1 MTSSWDKFQLLLWK
15 NWTIQKRHYI
25 QTIFEI
31 LIPVLCCSMLILVR
45 GLVDPE
51 IIDHPTVFSPLQAN
65 YLVIPEITTPP
76 VIPKI
81 AYSPK
86 NEVLEALLQDAID
99 NHLRTHNE
107 LAIEGY
113 PSSRDLEGLLIQ
125 QNYFVG
131 VEFDD
136 SLANT
141 TSLPKEV
148 HFSLRFPAETRQW
161 RWLFGNWRTNLLV
174 VPFSPGIR
182 NGNLTDGGS
191 PNYYAEGFIPLQVAI
206 SAAIVAAHDPEI
218 ITQDVQLRRIPYP
231 PFYKDELLP
240 AMEQLLPL
248 IILIAFFYTCI
259 NTVKYITIE
268 KERQLKEAMK
278 IMGLSN
284 WLHWTAWFVRCLL
297 LLLITISLVTLLMT
311 VSLTT
316 NTDQAVLQYTDW
328 SALWVFLLAFAIA
341 TICFCFMMSVFFNKA
356 NTAAGIAGLMWFLL
370 MMPYNITVRNYDDM
384 DTGSKVGLCLLSN
397 TAMSYGVLN
406 IVRFEG
412 NQAGLQ
418 WSNMFTPSTMNDGLS
433 VGVIIIML
441 LVDALIYL
449 GIALYF
455 EQVMPGEFGV
465 AKPWY
470 FLFTSEFWKRNKVG
484 DAHGSQNGLVKP
496 MQSKF
501 IEEDPPIEKAGVKI
515 RHLRKVYDKKV
526 AVDGLDLNMYEDQIT
541 VLLGHNGAGK
551 TTTMSMLTGMF
562 SPSSGT
568 ALINGHD
575 IRTDIEGVRRSL
587 GLCPQHNVLFNE
599 LTVAEHVK
607 FFAKLKGVRDG
618 DVAAEVEKYV
628 NLLELT
634 DKMNAQSR
642 TLSGGMKRKL
652 AVGVA
657 LCGGSK
663 VVLLDEPSS
672 GMDPSA
678 RRALWE
684 LLQKEKLGRTVL
696 LSTHF
701 MDEADVLGD
710 RIAIMAEGQL
720 KAVGSPFFLKKTFG
734 AGYRLIC
741 VKKANCDKDRLL
753 EILKGYIP
761 EVEVETDIGS
771 ELTMVLREDYVQKFQ
786 PMLEDLE
793 DNMESCGISSFGISL
808 TTMEEVFLRSGTDSF
823 EKESLENG
831 TVIHTASSEYALDNL
846 HLLTGKH
853 LLFNQIKAQFLKKSL
868 VTIRSLITLS
878 MQILIPIVFVLMTY
892 IIILNSSANQDLPA
906 LDIKLDSYTHS
917 VTVVQDQQSD
927 ASVIQ
932 AYSDLFNSLSPNH
945 QLIVTKED
953 MNDFILNKSLES
965 IATVNTRYWAGV
977 TLNTTSPTAWFNN
990 KAFHSAPLSINLL
1003 FNALLKSTCQECDIQ
1018 VTNKPLPFQL
1028 TTRFDQLETGA
1039 NSGFQ
1044 LAFNTG
1050 FAMAFVAALY
1060 IMFYIRERTTRSK
1073 LLQFV
1078 SGANVALFWA
1088 VSFIWDYLVFVV
1100 VSLFYLASVAAIQQD
1115 GWSNFEQLS
1124 RVFLVLL
1131 LFGFA
1136 VIPTTYLF
1144 SYLFDVP
1151 ATGFVKMMLLNIL
1164 SGSVLF
1170 TAVTLLKFDGIDLQ
1184 DVANV
1189 LEWVFMVFPNFVLSH
1204 SLNNLNMVASTED
1217 LCAKQC
1223 ALIPMCT
1230 KELLCML
1237 VPQCCGQE
1245 IFTFDEGGINRNLL
1259 FLVGIG
1265 IVSFGLIMFIEFRV
1279 FKRIFDR
1286 KVTVSDAGNDSELD
1300 SDVLEEKRRIA
1311 AMSQSEINTYN
1322 LVLKDLS
1329 KYYKKFRAVNNL
1341 SVGIRHSECFG
1352 LLGINGAGK
1361 TSTFKMMTGDE
1372 SISGGQAWVNGIS
1385 LQTNMNRV
1393 HQQIGYCPQFDA
1405 LLEDMTG
1412 RETLKMFALLRG
1424 VKNAELNSVS
1434 LALAEELNFLKHIDK
1449 KTRAYSGGNKRKLS
1463 TALALIGNPAVV
1475 YLDEPTTGMDPGAKR
1490 QFWNVI
1496 CKIREAGKAIVLTS
1510 HSMEECEALC
1520 TRLAIMVNGEFK
1532 CLGSTQHLKNKFSE
1546 GFLLTVK
1553 VKREPVENLRARVD
1567 WVKLFVDQKFS
1578 GAVLKEEY
1586 LDSLSFLIPRTDL
1599 RWSAMFGLM
1608 ESARN
1613 ELEIEDY
1620 ALGQTSL
1627 EQVFLYFTKY
1637 QREDQ

>member
-1 MTSSWDKFQLLLWK
+1 M
-15 NWTIQKRHYI
+15 IQKR
-25 QTIFEI
+25 
-31 LIPVLCCSMLILVR
+31 L
-45 GLVDPE
+45 
-51 IIDHPTVFSPLQAN
+51 
-65 YLVIPEITTPP
+65 
-76 VIPKI
+76 
-81 AYSPK
+81 
-86 NEVLEALLQDAID
+86 
-99 NHLRTHNE
+99 
-107 LAIEGY
+107 
-113 PSSRDLEGLLIQ
+113 
-125 QNYFVG
+125 
-131 VEFDD
+131 D
-136 SLANT
+136 S
-141 TSLPKEV
+141 
-148 HFSLRFPAETRQW
+148 
-161 RWLFGNWRTNLLV
+161 
-174 VPFSPGIR
+174 
-182 NGNLTDGGS
+182 
-191 PNYYAEGFIPLQVAI
+191 
-206 SAAIVAAHDPEI
+206 
-218 ITQDVQLRRIPYP
+218 
-231 PFYKDELLP
+231 
-240 AMEQLLPL
+240 
-248 IILIAFFYTCI
+248 
-259 NTVKYITIE
+259 
-268 KERQLKEAMK
+268 
-278 IMGLSN
+278 
-284 WLHWTAWFVRCLL
+284 
-297 LLLITISLVTLLMT
+297 
-311 VSLTT
+311 
-316 NTDQAVLQYTDW
+316 
-328 SALWVFLLAFAIA
+328 
-341 TICFCFMMSVFFNKA
+341 KA
-356 NTAAGIAGLMWFLL
+356 
-370 MMPYNITVRNYDDM
+370 
-384 DTGSKVGLCLLSN
+384 
-397 TAMSYGVLN
+397 
-406 IVRFEG
+406 
-412 NQAGLQ
+412 
-418 WSNMFTPSTMNDGLS
+418 
-433 VGVIIIML
+433 
-441 LVDALIYL
+441 
-449 GIALYF
+449 
-455 EQVMPGEFGV
+455 
-465 AKPWY
+465 
-470 FLFTSEFWKRNKVG
+470 
-484 DAHGSQNGLVKP
+484 
-496 MQSKF
+496 
-501 IEEDPPIEKAGVKI
+501 
-515 RHLRKVYDKKV
+515 KVYSF
-526 AVDGLDLNMYEDQIT
+526 VD
-541 VLLGHNGAGK
+541 
-551 TTTMSMLTGMF
+551 
-562 SPSSGT
+562 
-568 ALINGHD
+568 
-575 IRTDIEGVRRSL
+575 
-587 GLCPQHNVLFNE
+587 
-599 LTVAEHVK
+599 
-607 FFAKLKGVRDG
+607 
-618 DVAAEVEKYV
+618 
-628 NLLELT
+628 
-634 DKMNAQSR
+634 
-642 TLSGGMKRKL
+642 
-652 AVGVA
+652 
-657 LCGGSK
+657 
-663 VVLLDEPSS
+663 
-672 GMDPSA
+672 
-678 RRALWE
+678 
-684 LLQKEKLGRTVL
+684 
-696 LSTHF
+696 
-701 MDEADVLGD
+701 
-710 RIAIMAEGQL
+710 
-720 KAVGSPFFLKKTFG
+720 
-734 AGYRLIC
+734 
-741 VKKANCDKDRLL
+741 
-753 EILKGYIP
+753 
-761 EVEVETDIGS
+761 
-771 ELTMVLREDYVQKFQ
+771 
-786 PMLEDLE
+786 
-793 DNMESCGISSFGISL
+793 
-808 TTMEEVFLRSGTDSF
+808 
-823 EKESLENG
+823 
-831 TVIHTASSEYALDNL
+831 ALDNL
-846 HLLTGKH
+846 HLLTGNR

-906 LDIKLDSYTHS
+906 LDIKLESYTHS

-927 ASVIQ
+927 VSIIQ
-932 AYSDLFNSLSPNH
+932 AYSALFNSLSPNH

-953 MNDFILNKSLES
+953 MNDFILNKSLET
-965 IATVNTRYWAGV
+965 IATVNTRYWVGA

-1078 SGANVALFWA
+1078 SGVNVALFWA

-1567 WVKLFVDQKFS
+1567 WVKHFVDQKFS
-1578 GAVLKEEY
+1578 GAVLK
-1586 LDSLSFLIPRTDL
+1586 
-1599 RWSAMFGLM
+1599 
-1608 ESARN
+1608 
-1613 ELEIEDY
+1613 
-1620 ALGQTSL
+1620 
-1627 EQVFLYFTKY
+1627 
-1637 QREDQ
+1637 

>member
-1 MTSSWDKFQLLLWK
+1 MTSSWNKLQLLLWK

-45 GLVDPE
+45 GLVDPKK
-51 IIDHPTVFSPLQAN
+51 IDNPTIFDPLTAN
-65 YLVIPEITTPP
+65 SYSNLDFQTPP
-76 VIPKI
+76 VIPRV

-86 NEVLEALLQDAID
+86 NDVLEALMNDTLE
-99 NHLRTHNE
+99 NHFFSTTPLSLE
-107 LAIEGY
+107 SYA
-113 PSSRDLEGLLIQ
+113 SSRDLEGLLVQ

-136 SLANT
+136 NLANIT
-141 TSLPKEV
+141 TLPERI

-182 NGNLTDGGS
+182 NKDFSDGGGPS
-191 PNYYAEGFIPLQVAI
+191 YYNEGFIGMQTAL
-206 SAAIVAAHDPEI
+206 SAAIVAVHDPEI
-218 ITQDVQLRRIPYP
+218 NTKEVRLRRIPYP
-231 PFYKDELLP
+231 PFHEDKLLP

-311 VSLTT
+311 ANLTT
-316 NTDQAVLQYTDW
+316 NTDQAVLQFTDW
-328 SALWVFLLAFAIA
+328 SVLWLFLLAFSIA

-384 DTGSKVGLCLLSN
+384 ETGSKIGLCLLSN

-412 NQAGLQ
+412 NQEGLQ
-418 WSNMFTPSTMNDGLS
+418 WYNLFSPSTMNDGLS
-433 VGVIIIML
+433 VGVVMVMM

-455 EQVMPGEFGV
+455 EQIMPGEFGV

-470 FLFTSEFWKRNKVG
+470 FLFTREFWKRNKVG
-484 DAHGSQNGLVKP
+484 DEYVGQNGVVKSV
-496 MQSKF
+496 QSKF
-501 IEEDPPIEKAGVKI
+501 IEEEPSIEQAGI
-515 RHLRKVYDKKV
+515 RIRNLRKVYGKKV
-526 AVDGLDLNMYEDQIT
+526 AVEGLDLNMYEDQIT

-575 IRTDIEGVRRSL
+575 IRTDIEGARLSL

-607 FFAKLKGVRDG
+607 FFSKLKGVSDK
-618 DVAAEVEKYV
+618 DVTSEIEKYV
-628 NLLELT
+628 NLLELA
-634 DKMNAQSR
+634 DKMNAQSH

-720 KAVGSPFFLKKTFG
+720 KAVGSPFFLKKSFG

-741 VKKANCDKDRLL
+741 VKELNCDKDQLL
-753 EILKGYIP
+753 KILRNHIP
-761 EVEVETDIGS
+761 DVEVETDIGT
-771 ELTMVLREDYVQKFQ
+771 ELSLVLREEYVKQFQ
-786 PMLEDLE
+786 PMLENLE
-793 DNMESCGISSFGISL
+793 GQMSSCGISSFGISF
-808 TTMEEVFLRSGTDSF
+808 TTMEEVFLRSGSDSF
-823 EKESLENG
+823 EKNLSDNSTVFNAG
-831 TVIHTASSEYALDNL
+831 TNEYALDNL
-846 HLLTGKH
+846 HLLTGNR
-853 LLFNQIKAQFLKKSL
+853 LLFNQIKAQFLKKFL
-868 VTIRSLITLS
+868 VTFRSLITLS

-892 IIILNSSANQDLPA
+892 IIILNSSAGRDLPA
-906 LDIKLDSYTHS
+906 LDIKLESYTHS
-917 VTVVQDQQSD
+917 VTVLEDQLSNS
-927 ASVIQ
+927 SVTE
-932 AYSDLFNSLSPNH
+932 AYQTLFSKLNPNH
-945 QLIVTKED
+945 KLVVTEAD
-953 MNDFILNKSLES
+953 MVDFILQKSTES
-965 IATVNTRYWAGV
+965 IATVNTRYWVGA
-977 TLNTTSPTAWFNN
+977 TINATRPTAWFNN
-990 KAFHSAPLSINLL
+990 KAYHSAPLAINIL
-1003 FNALLKSTCQECDIQ
+1003 FNGLLKSSCPDCEIQ
-1018 VTNKPLPFQL
+1018 ITNKPLPFQL
-1028 TTRFDQLETGA
+1028 MTRFDQLETGA

-1078 SGANVALFWA
+1078 SGVNVALFWT
-1088 VSFIWDYLVFVV
+1088 VSFLWDYLIFVV
-1100 VSLFYLASVAAIQQD
+1100 VSLFYVASVAAIQQD

-1124 RVFLVLL
+1124 RVFLVVV

-1136 VIPTTYLF
+1136 VIPMTYLF

-1151 ATGFVKMMLLNIL
+1151 ATGFVKMMLLNII
-1164 SGSVLF
+1164 SGTVFF
-1170 TAVTLLKFDGIDLQ
+1170 TAVTLLKFEGIDLEN
-1184 DVANV
+1184 VANT
-1189 LEWVFMVFPNFVLSH
+1189 LEWVFMFFPNFVLCH
-1204 SLNNLNMVASTED
+1204 SLNNLNRVASTEAI
-1217 LCAKQC
+1217 CEKQC
-1223 ALIPMCT
+1223 DLVPMCT
-1230 KELLCML
+1230 KELLCL
-1237 VPQCCGQE
+1237 LLPQCCGQE
-1245 IFTFDEGGINRNLL
+1245 IFTFDEGGINRNLM
-1259 FLVGIG
+1259 FFVGIG
-1265 IVSFGLIMFIEFRV
+1265 IVAFALIMLIEFRV
-1279 FKRIFDR
+1279 LKRIFDR
-1286 KVTVSDAGNDSELD
+1286 RGKVSEEGDVSELD
-1300 SDVLEEKRRIA
+1300 SDVLAEQQRIH
-1311 AMSQSEINTYN
+1311 AMVQPEIDSYN

-1329 KYYKKFRAVNNL
+1329 KYYRKFRAVNKL

-1372 SISGGQAWVNGIS
+1372 SISSGQAWVNGIS
-1385 LQTNMNRV
+1385 LQTNMNRA

-1424 VKNAELNSVS
+1424 VKDAELNSVS
-1434 LALAEELNFLKHIDK
+1434 ITLAEELNFMKHIDK
-1449 KTRAYSGGNKRKLS
+1449 KTKEYSGGNKRKLS
-1463 TALALIGNPAVV
+1463 TALALMGNPAVV

-1546 GFLLTVK
+1546 GFLLTMK
-1553 VKREPVENLRARVD
+1553 VKREPSGDLRKRVD
-1567 WVKLFVDQKFS
+1567 KVKQFVDWKFT

-1586 LDSLSFLIPRTDL
+1586 LDSLSFHIPQSGL

-1608 ESARN
+1608 ESSRE

-1627 EQVFLYFTKY
+1627 EQVFLYFSKY
-1637 QREDQ
+1637 QLEDQ